1 MAPPSASA
9 QLRNGDRQDF
19 TIVDV
24 LIGFG
29 HRENWQR
36 PLVETANPANQ
47 YADRLIIDW
56 RAYCGY
62 DRGTLH
68 V

>member
-1 MAPPSASA
+1 M
-9 QLRNGDRQDF
+9 RNGDRQDF
-19 TIVDV
+19 TIVEV

-36 PLVETANPANQ
+36 PLIETANPANQ

-56 RAYCGY
+56 RAYCGAY
-62 DRGTLH
+62 DRAPYMSEWAIR
-68 V
+68 